1 MTELIHTHSM
11 TLDST
16 PGRVFDAL
24 TDPEDLKVW
33 FAEHVDVEPRLHGRF
48 RFWGRHTYET
58 PGPAEA
64 NAVIREFEPGRTI
77 AFDWPLAGR
86 EAIARL
92 DVEPEGEK
100 TKLIVTHT
108 FRRAP
113 AMDRAREMVDDLWR
127 MHFGAL
133 MCHLMGAPV
142 SLPDFTETAQV
153 VESSIYIDAP
163 RSIVFRAFTDPAL
176 LNQWIAKDAKVD
188 LDAGTLDFGWSYE
201 ANGQTVVPPPMRILE
216 IEQDRKFVT
225 NWPDWRGDPDV
236 PDQRVTWH
244 LEDEGK
250 GTRLTLRHDGF
261 IRPTDISDYPFG
273 WSYFLSQIKSV
284 SEKSASA

>member
-1 MTELIHTHSM
+1 MTGLTHTHSI
-11 TLDST
+11 TLDAT

-24 TDPEDLKVW
+24 TAPEDLKVW
-33 FAEHVDVEPRLHGRF
+33 FAEHIDIEPRLHGHF

-64 NAVIREFEPGRTI
+64 NSVIREFELGQRI

-86 EAIARL
+86 EAVARL

-100 TKLIVTHT
+100 TKLTITHT
-108 FRRAP
+108 FKRAP
-113 AMDRAREMVDDLWR
+113 AMDRAAEMVDDLWR
-127 MHFGAL
+127 LLLGAL

-142 SLPDFTETAQV
+142 QLPDFTQTEQV
-153 VESSIYIDAP
+153 VESSIFIDAP
-163 RSIVFRAFTDPAL
+163 RSTVFRAFTDPAM

-201 ANGQTVVPPPMRILE
+201 NDGKTVVPPPMRILE

-225 NWPDWRGDPDV
+225 NWPDWRGDKNV
-236 PDQRVTWH
+236 PDQRVTWR
-244 LEDEGK
+244 LEDEGS
-250 GTRLTLRHDGF
+250 GTRLTLLHDGF

-273 WSYFLSQIKSV
+273 WSYFLSQIKALA
-284 SEKSASA
+284 EKPAAA